1 MGVLFIPF
9 CASMGTLEE
18 WKDGM
23 TDFSMEK
30 PLSAGKVKINKAS

>member
-1 MGVLFIPF
+1 MAVLLL
-9 CASMGTLEE
+9 CVCTSVGTLEE